1 MVKNSTLQKIIDINE
16 EALNEKIVEKSKL
29 ELLINNINKSINLIN
44 SNIELEK
51 HKIKQDDLNMVRAF
65 SKYREVCIQKIN
77 YIKQELEIK
86 EASLDILKLDIKEI
100 YIEKEKFNI
109 VLQKQIIRQQH
120 EISVKELKAVDEI
133 NLRNYVNNDN

>member
-77 YIKQELEIK
+77 YLKQELEIK